1 VAPTTL
7 HTEMTVSSKLQIVK
21 AGSKSEKVTMENVK
35 NQITPSKRKIVQ
47 SLAKMLQLGK
57 KFVVVMEKLI
67 IVVVI

>member
-1 VAPTTL
+1 MAPTTL

-21 AGSKSEKVTMENVK
+21 AGSKSEKVMMENVK
-35 NQITPSKRKIVQ
+35 NQITPRKKKIVQ